1 MVIAVDEYL
10 VKHDF
15 TGSRIYMIPK
25 DNVINYHRFA
35 GSFLNV
41 RKDKINI
48 RSR

>member
-15 TGSRIYMIPK
+15 TGFNISMIPK
-25 DNVINYHRFA
+25 DNVINYHSFA
-35 GSFLNV
+35 KNFLNV
-41 RKDKINI
+41 QKDKMNI